1 MGQKQLDLQNAL
13 INTYAFNLKFLQ
25 EYDSKLFDRIFSLSH
40 AISAGLYKERYFL
53 EFIES
58 DLEFDIFDST
68 TNSYIY
74 NKQPKRWNT
83 RAVNQINFDANNI
96 INLLAPDEYT
106 KNITDLTHFKNPHI
120 FDISNLQTNIDIR
133 QIVEIIPTNI
143 TNKHKRFKQI
153 NKFIFFGTLSGRHI
167 PKIIDKL
174 NTVNHLVCENNLEI
188 FRLSLF
194 VCDYSL
200 LARNGKSVVFSIME
214 NQANYLNKIN
224 MFYYNHLIDANFFK
238 YHSTNYSVDGYIENF
253 ITHIAALDPFLFN
266 YSTNLNT
273 IISRI
278 STNSRLYPTIN
289 FSKMKLHHFI
299 FEGKPILYLGAG
311 PSLGKHIN
319 WVTNNQ
325 DKFIVVAMG
334 ASLKRLAIHD
344 ITPDIIVSIDPTK
357 EPIIKQFNIDSKYYK
372 NSIKIV
378 SANTDTDVL
387 RRVDNHNSY
396 LFEVLR
402 EILDNN
408 KPFSGHSVGETALK
422 VLISLNTKDIYLLG
436 MDLALDQETGSTHDT
451 SHAEANNK
459 FELSNEFLEKNSIAN
474 KKMFSLRGDTIIIKG
489 NTKETVITT
498 RIFEI
503 SRKSAE
509 EAAISKKPFQRIYN
523 LSTEGAFIDGTIPAD
538 INSIQ
543 ITSSALDKQKAMIDI
558 QNQLN
563 LISSSFEE
571 YTKSNNLKSNIEA
584 TKKLI
589 SYLEAYPYPAS
600 TADIEQFGKD
610 FFEIFSDTC
619 GVQNGLYE
627 ILITHYFTI
636 FRYIQFYFNDKS
648 LKISD
653 EQVKELSYIWIEQ
666 LKGITQKYLEHLNK
680 FYQ

>member
-1 MGQKQLDLQNAL
+1 MDNQAAL
-13 INTYAFNLKFLQ
+13 INALHDTFKMNLMFLT
-25 EYDSKLFDRIFSLSH
+25 EYDNKLFLRIQNLSK
-40 AISAGLYKERYFL
+40 AIELGRYQERYFL

-58 DLEFDIFDST
+58 DLEFDIFDSA

-83 RAVNQINFDANNI
+83 RAVNQINVDANNI
-96 INLLAPDEYT
+96 INLLAPDEYV
-106 KNITDLTHFKNPHI
+106 KNITDLTHFENPHV

-133 QIVEIIPTNI
+133 QIVEIIPKNI
-143 TNKHKRFKQI
+143 TNKHKRFKHI
-153 NKFIFFGTLSGRHI
+153 NKFIFFGTLLGRHI
-167 PKIIDKL
+167 PKILDKL
-174 NTVNHLVCENNLEI
+174 NTVNHLVCENDLEI

-200 LARNGKSVVFSIME
+200 LARNGRSVVFSIME
-214 NQANYLNKIN
+214 NQVNHVHKIN
-224 MFYYNHLIDANFFK
+224 MFYYNHLIDTNFFK
-238 YHSTNYSVDGYIENF
+238 YHSTNYSVDSYVENF

-266 YSTNLNT
+266 YNTHLNT
-273 IISRI
+273 IISRL
-278 STNSRLYPTIN
+278 SANSKLYPTIN

-299 FEGKPILYLGAG
+299 FENKPILYLGAG
-311 PSLGKHIN
+311 PSLGKNIN
-319 WVTNNQ
+319 WVANNQ

-334 ASLKRLAIHD
+334 ASLKRLSMHD

-357 EPIIKQFNIDSKYYK
+357 EPIMKQFDIDNKYYK

-378 SANTDTDVL
+378 SANTDSDVL
-387 RRVDNHNSY
+387 CKVDSNNSY

-402 EILDNN
+402 EILENN

-422 VLISLNTKDIYLLG
+422 VLLSLNTKDIYLLG

-451 SHAEANNK
+451 SHTEANNK
-459 FELSNEFLEKNSIAN
+459 FELTNEFLEKNSIAN
-474 KKMFSLRGDTIIIKG
+474 KKMFSLRGDTIVVKG
-489 NTKETVITT
+489 NMKETVITT

-509 EAAISKKPFQRIYN
+509 EAAISKKPFQKIYN

-538 INSIQ
+538 INSIR
-543 ITSSALDKQKAMIDI
+543 ITSSSLDKQKAMIEI

-584 TKKLI
+584 VKKLI
-589 SYLEAYPYPAS
+589 GYLEACPYPAS
-600 TADIEQFGKD
+600 TVDIEQFGKD
-610 FFEIFSDTC
+610 FFEYFRDTC

-653 EQVKELSYIWIEQ
+653 EQIKKLSYVWIEQ
-666 LKGITQKYLEHLNK
+666 LKRIIGKYLECLNK
-680 FYQ
+680 FYE